1 MHNETK
7 ERWWERVDHIGYF
20 TGTHRNDHPVPA
32 AEAGQLWL
40 QDQQGDPG
48 PADRR
53 YELKEATLYSAF
65 KRLEQAG
72 CIRTYWGDETT
83 GARRRYY
90 SITEKGRETYASN
103 RRDWEEAKEL
113 IDRLLDDDGEG
124 TA

>member
-1 MHNETK
+1 MHNEIK

-48 PADRR
+48 PDGARVR
-53 YELKEATLYSAF
+53 PETSEPEFGVET
-65 KRLEQAG
+65 AG
-72 CIRTYWGDETT
+72 PGALNPDVLGDETT